1 MRSASIRARTGVDE
15 DRDRAQHLG
24 RRTQIRAM
32 HPQLLP
38 TEADHHRSIARE
50 AAARDPAEPELAQPL
65 EELFARP
72 ELPLQLEL

>member
-1 MRSASIRARTGVDE
+1 
-15 DRDRAQHLG
+15 
-24 RRTQIRAM
+24 M
-32 HPQLLP
+32 HPEIP
-38 TEADHHRSIARE
+38 AAEADHHRSIARE